1 MEGRRSLFRPPGT
14 HRAADHGFPPCPPP
28 PRALPYSFEP
38 CDIILFYAKAGFA
51 LEISWPTKEGS
62 IWLLGIL
69 QTNHR
74 PTLRDPLTSTSSHK

>member
-51 LEISWPTKEGS
+51 LEIS
-62 IWLLGIL
+62 
-69 QTNHR
+69 
-74 PTLRDPLTSTSSHK
+74 